1 LLQVCRLVRDFPS
14 FGKVKYGIGP
24 GLYNLTLQ
32 QERLGVA
39 INVVSALAEGGPV
52 YEDRGGVSIHRV
64 RSPYNLFALGKI
76 RELGRQ
82 GKVDL
87 VHAHAT
93 HGISYAL
100 LRGMVLNRP
109 FVVHV
114 HDTTAG
120 AVKGGEYTPFRL
132 GLTAALRERYIVEM
146 ALTRQRLMWRKAD
159 RLIAVCTSV
168 ADELNAYY
176 SIPKERIRIVFNGV
190 DPETF
195 KPSPDKQRFR
205 RELGVEGDPVVL
217 FVGHFGLRKGS
228 HLLLKA
234 APAVLERFPRSQFVL
249 VGGTP
254 SFLGSDV
261 HWKVLQDLVTQSSI
275 SKHVRF
281 VGTVPYD
288 KVIRYYLAAD
298 LFVLPTLYEG
308 LPKVVL
314 EAMACGLPVVTTRVS
329 GNTDA
334 VVDGETGVLIEP
346 RSVGQLRVAMLDL
359 LSDSELMAKMGSR
372 GRRRVLEQFT
382 WERAA
387 KRVSEVYGEILSR

>member
-1 LLQVCRLVRDFPS
+1 VRDFPS

-52 YEDRGGVSIHRV
+52 YEGRGGVSIHRV
-64 RSPYNLFALGKI
+64 RAPYNLFALGKI

-100 LRGMVLNRP
+100 LRGLVLNRP

-120 AVKGGEYTPFRL
+120 AVKGGEYISFRL

-159 RLIAVCTSV
+159 RLVAVCTSV

-176 SIPKERIRIVFNGV
+176 GIPKERIRVVFNGV
-190 DPETF
+190 DTETF

-234 APAVLERFPRSQFVL
+234 APAIIERFPQSLFVL

-254 SFLGSDV
+254 SFLGSDIY
-261 HWKVLQDLVTQSSI
+261 WGMLQDLAVQSGI
-275 SKHVRF
+275 SKQVRF

-288 KVIRYYLAAD
+288 EVVRYYLAAD

-329 GNTDA
+329 GNTD
-334 VVDGETGVLIEP
+334 VVVNGETGVLIEP
-346 RSVGQLRVAMLDL
+346 QSVEQLQDAILNL
-359 LSDSELMAKMGSR
+359 LSDPEMMRQMGLR
-372 GRRRVLEQFT
+372 GRQRALEKFT

-387 KRVSEVYGEILSR
+387 KQVLDVYDEILPR